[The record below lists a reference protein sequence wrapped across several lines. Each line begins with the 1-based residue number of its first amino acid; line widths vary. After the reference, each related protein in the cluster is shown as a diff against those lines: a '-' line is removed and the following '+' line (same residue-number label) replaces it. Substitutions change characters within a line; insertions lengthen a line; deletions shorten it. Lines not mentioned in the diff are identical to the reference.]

1 MLLNPLSVFDSAVSL
16 VQTPQQFF
24 PNDIVEIGVFKQN
37 SLDIK
42 LLFANMEFD
51 VIGHHEPLG
60 VECQGVVARAA
71 ANLNGELNVGR
82 NHDGSHAQRM

>member
-1 MLLNPLSVFDSAVSL
+1 
-16 VQTPQQFF
+16 
-24 PNDIVEIGVFKQN
+24 
-37 SLDIK
+37 
-42 LLFANMEFD
+42 MEFD

-71 ANLNGELNVGR
+71 ADLNGQLDVGG